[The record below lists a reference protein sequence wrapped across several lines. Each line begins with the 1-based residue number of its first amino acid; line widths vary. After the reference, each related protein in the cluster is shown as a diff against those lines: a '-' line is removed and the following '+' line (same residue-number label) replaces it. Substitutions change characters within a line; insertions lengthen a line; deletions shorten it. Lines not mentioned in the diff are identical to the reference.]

1 MTEELKTKVCK
12 TCETE
17 KPLSEFSGCGFT
29 RDRRQPN
36 CKPCHERRMRAG
48 RVAGAAKREIL
59 ASAHSET
66 SVTDA
71 RVGCEPV
78 PIPYPGFEEIPKG
91 MCDGRV
97 MAKALANHA
106 VMTLNA
112 RPDHPNRARIAD
124 AIQNQSQIA
133 DMDDEQYLSHQLYE
147 ANPVHKLTQDEKLQC
162 IRALPLDI
170 VRKLFP
176 HV

>member
-12 TCETE
+12 ICEKE
-17 KPLSEFSGCGFT
+17 KPLSEFGGCGFT
-29 RDRRQPN
+29 RDRLQTS
-36 CKPCHERRMRAG
+36 CKPCHERQRLAG
-48 RVAGAAKREIL
+48 RMAGAAKRAAL
-59 ASAHSET
+59 ASARSEAPI
-66 SVTDA
+66 SDA
-71 RVGCEPV
+71 HVGHEPI

-112 RPDHPNRARIAD
+112 HPDHPNRERIAS
-124 AIQNQSQIA
+124 AVRKQSQIA
-133 DMDDEQYLSHQLYE
+133 DMDDDQYLSHQLHE

-162 IRALPLDI
+162 IRELPLDI